1 VTPGAH
7 AADWLWL
14 IPALPLLGALVNGFF
29 GKSMQ
34 ARWGTRPI
42 SMIGCG
48 VLIAAFALS
57 VYSFMRLLGSSEPR
71 ILEQSLWSWIA
82 VGDLQADFGFRV
94 DPLSAVMILVV
105 SGVGALIH
113 IYSTGYMH
121 EDAGYYRY
129 FAYLN
134 LFVWAMLTLVLGSNL
149 LMMFIGWEGVGL
161 CSYLLIGF
169 WFTDVQKAIAG
180 MKAFLVNRV
189 GDLAFVVGAFAL
201 FWGLQRHEAATL
213 DFEALRSAVPLLMHD
228 TIFGF
233 HLPTFVGICFFIGA
247 TGKSAQI
254 PLYVWLPDAMA
265 GPTPVSALIH
275 AATMV
280 TAGVYMIGRTS
291 ALYEL
296 APGAL
301 HVVAAVGGATA
312 LFAATIGLVQTDIK
326 KVLAYSTVSQ
336 LGYMFLGMGVA
347 AYAGGIFHLMT
358 HAFFK
363 ACLFLGSGSVI
374 HAMHHEQDI
383 RKMGGLRKYLPV
395 TYRTFL
401 VSTLAIAG
409 LPPLAGFFSK
419 DEILWKAWSSPLGN
433 PVLWALGAVG
443 AGLTAFYMARL
454 VFLTFWGECRADEH
468 TKHHLHESPRSMTM
482 PLVVLA
488 VLAVVGGWVGIPAAL
503 GGRNHIEHFLAPVFG
518 VVQSAADSHAGG
530 AAREGHVTEFATPG
544 HTSETHAGEGQ
555 LPEPRRGGVGH
566 PAPQGTTGTHAAG
579 HGHDPLEY
587 VFMAISVAIALFGI
601 GLAHHMYVRRPE
613 LPEQLA
619 TRFRGVYRTLLNKY
633 WVDEFYAAT
642 ILRGTHWLSRF
653 LAAFDAI
660 VVDGIVNGA
669 ATVTRWVSTFGG
681 GVDHYIVDGAVNGVA
696 WVFRTLGGQARRL
709 QTGVV
714 QSYVLVVFV
723 GVAAIIVLSRF
734 L

>member
-1 VTPGAH
+1 MTPGAH
-7 AADWLWL
+7 AAAWLWL
-14 IPALPLLGALVNGFF
+14 IPAFPLLGAIVNGFF

-34 ARWGTRPI
+34 AKWGTRPI
-42 SMIGCG
+42 SVIGCG
-48 VLIAAFALS
+48 VLMAAFALS
-57 VYSFMRLLGSSEPR
+57 VYTFAQLLSTEPR
-71 ILEQSLWSWIA
+71 ILEQSLWTWIA
-82 VGDLQADFGFRV
+82 VGDLQVDFGFRV
-94 DPLSAVMILVV
+94 DPLSALMILVV
-105 SGVGALIH
+105 TGVGTLIH

-180 MKAFLVNRV
+180 MKACLVIRG

-201 FWGLQRHEAATL
+201 FWGLQRHDAATL
-213 DFEALRSAVPLLMHD
+213 DFQALRSAVPLLMHD

-301 HVVAAVGGATA
+301 NVVAAVGGATA
-312 LFAATIGLVQTDIK
+312 LFAATIGLVQNDIR

-395 TYRTFL
+395 TYKTFL

-433 PVLWALGAVG
+433 PVLWALGAVA

-518 VVQSAADSHAGG
+518 VVESADSHAAGG
-530 AAREGHVTEFATPG
+530 HAAETGIPSHAGDTHAG
-544 HTSETHAGEGQ
+544 DTHAGEA
-555 LPEPRRGGVGH
+555 PVHGG
-566 PAPQGTTGTHAAG
+566 AAATHVAE
-579 HGHDPLEY
+579 HGHDPMEY

-633 WVDEFYAAT
+633 WVDELYQAT
-642 ILRGTHWLSRF
+642 VLRGTHALSRF
-653 LAAFDAI
+653 LSAFDAL
-660 VVDGIVNGA
+660 VVDGIVHGA
-669 ATVTRWVSTFGG
+669 ATVTRFAASFGG
-681 GVDHYIVDGAVNGVA
+681 GIDHYIVDGAVNGVA

>member
-1 VTPGAH
+1 
-7 AADWLWL
+7 
-14 IPALPLLGALVNGFF
+14 
-29 GKSMQ
+29 
-34 ARWGTRPI
+34 
-42 SMIGCG
+42 
-48 VLIAAFALS
+48 
-57 VYSFMRLLGSSEPR
+57 
-71 ILEQSLWSWIA
+71 
-82 VGDLQADFGFRV
+82 
-94 DPLSAVMILVV
+94 
-105 SGVGALIH
+105 
-113 IYSTGYMH
+113 
-121 EDAGYYRY
+121 
-129 FAYLN
+129 
-134 LFVWAMLTLVLGSNL
+134 
-149 LMMFIGWEGVGL
+149 
-161 CSYLLIGF
+161 
-169 WFTDVQKAIAG
+169 
-180 MKAFLVNRV
+180 
-189 GDLAFVVGAFAL
+189 
-201 FWGLQRHEAATL
+201 
-213 DFEALRSAVPLLMHD
+213 
-228 TIFGF
+228 
-233 HLPTFVGICFFIGA
+233 LPTFIGICFFIGA

-296 APGAL
+296 APAAL
-301 HVVAAVGGATA
+301 NVVAAVGGATA
-312 LFAATIGLVQTDIK
+312 LFAATIGIVQTDIK

-395 TYRTFL
+395 TYRTFAI
-401 VSTLAIAG
+401 STLAIAG

-433 PVLWALGAVG
+433 PVLWALGAIG

-454 VFLTFWGECRADEH
+454 VFVTFWGSCRADEH

-482 PLVVLA
+482 PLVLLSVLA
-488 VLAVVGGWVGIPAAL
+488 VAGGWVGIPAAL
-503 GGRNHIEHFLAPVFG
+503 GGRNHFEHFLAPVFG
-518 VVQSAADSHAGG
+518 VEQSADAHAGD
-530 AAREGHVTEFATPG
+530 AHATPG
-544 HTSETHAGEGQ
+544 GHEGAADHATGH
-555 LPEPRRGGVGH
+555 GGAVE
-566 PAPQGTTGTHAAG
+566 AHAAG
-579 HGHDPLEY
+579 HAHDPMEY
-587 VFMAISVAIALFGI
+587 ALMALSVAIALSGI
-601 GLAHHMYVRRPE
+601 ALAHHFYVRRPE
-613 LPEQLA
+613 LPERIA

-633 WVDEFYAAT
+633 YVDEFYAAT
-642 ILRGTHWLSRF
+642 VLRGSKWLSRF
-653 LAAFDAI
+653 LAGFDAR

-669 ATVTRWVSTFGG
+669 AAVTKFAAAFGG
-681 GVDHYIVDGAVNGVA
+681 GIDRYLVDGAVNGVA
-696 WVFRTLGGQARRL
+696 WIIRTLGGQARRL
-709 QTGVV
+709 QTGIV

>member
-7 AADWLWL
+7 AAAWLWL
-14 IPALPLLGALVNGFF
+14 IPALPLLGALLNGFF

-34 ARWGTRPI
+34 QRWGTRPI
-42 SMIGCG
+42 SLIGCG
-48 VLIAAFALS
+48 VLAAAFALS
-57 VYSFMRLLGSSEPR
+57 VYSFARLLGSDPR
-71 ILEQSLWSWIA
+71 ILEQSVWSWMV
-82 VGDLQADFGFRV
+82 VGDLQVDFGFRV

-105 SGVGALIH
+105 TGVGTLIH

-121 EDAGYYRY
+121 ADAGYYRY

-149 LMMFIGWEGVGL
+149 MMMFIGWEGVGL

-169 WFTDVQKAIAG
+169 WFTDVQKAVAG

-201 FWGLQRHEAATL
+201 FWGLQRHDAATF
-213 DFEALRSAVPLLMHD
+213 DFEALRSAAPLLMHD

-301 HVVAAVGGATA
+301 TVVAAVGGATA

-347 AYAGGIFHLMT
+347 AFAGGIFHLMT

-383 RKMGGLRKYLPV
+383 RKMGGLRKYMPV

-401 VSTLAIAG
+401 VSTIAIAG

-433 PVLWALGAVG
+433 PVLWALGAAG
-443 AGLTAFYMARL
+443 AGLTAFYMSRL

-468 TKHHLHESPRSMTM
+468 TKHHIHESPRSMTM

-488 VLAVVGGWVGIPAAL
+488 VLAVIGGWVGIPAAL
-503 GGRNHIEHFLAPVFG
+503 GGRNHIEHFLAPSFG
-518 VVQSAADSHAGG
+518 LEQSAADAHTGAPAGAGHATETAPGHASDTRGGG
-530 AAREGHVTEFATPG
+530 AGHGSAETPG
-544 HTSETHAGEGQ
+544 H
-555 LPEPRRGGVGH
+555 GGAV
-566 PAPQGTTGTHAAG
+566 GTHATG
-579 HGHDPLEY
+579 HGHDPMEY
-587 VFMAISVAIALFGI
+587 VLMAVSVAIALLSI
-601 GLAHHMYVRRPE
+601 GLAHHLYVRRPE
-613 LPEQLA
+613 LPERLA
-619 TRFRGVYRTLLNKY
+619 TRFRGAYRTLLNKY
-633 WVDEFYAAT
+633 WVDELYQAT
-642 ILRGTHWLSRF
+642 VVRGTHAVSRF
-653 LAAFDAI
+653 LAAFDAR

-669 ATVTRWVSTFGG
+669 AAVTRFTSSLG
-681 GVDHYIVDGAVNGVA
+681 GVVDRYIVDGAVNGIA
-696 WVFRTLGGQARRL
+696 WSFRTLGGQARRL